1 MRRESLGRSRF
12 VPGDPRSQNQ
22 YGEFFQEFIERNNL
36 TVLNALSLCEGLIT
50 RRRNKNGKIEESVLD
65 FFVVCASVLPYITK
79 MVIDEKKQHVLT
91 NYHSAKKNGK
101 ATDSDHMTQYMDVNL
116 NFIDMKPERQE
127 MLNYKDTEGQAM
139 FREITSYTN
148 DFSKCFS
155 SNIPLNKQLDKWR
168 LVLSSYCNKSFKKIR
183 IRKTNRKPIKR
194 SIAILIDKRNCLRGP
209 GLENE
214 REELEKDIAKQEALE
229 KRNEVM
235 KNFKYFSENPEQI
248 NIQGMWK
255 IMKKLSPK
263 NLPTLPTAKRNHKGI
278 IVSGP
283 KEIKRLLAR
292 EYKNRLRTRPMR
304 PDIIS
309 TKIRRKKIFQ
319 MKLKLSKSRPSKKWT
334 MEHLETALK
343 DLKKNKSRDS
353 EGLMN
358 ELFKDGVIGDNLKES
373 LLVMFNRL
381 KEEKM
386 IPKFFNCSNITTVP
400 KKGSILDLENQRGI
414 FRVSVVRSILMRLIY
429 NEKYPII
436 DKNMSDCQMGARKG
450 KGCRHNIWL
459 INGIIYEVLHS
470 KKKNSIILQIYDYKQ
485 MFDSINLEE
494 AISDIYDAGLNDDQ
508 LFLIYEANK
517 EVQMAVKTPSGLTER
532 QMIENTV
539 LQCDTF
545 GSILASVQVDNI
557 GKEVEEEP
565 FWPI

>member
-1 MRRESLGRSRF
+1 
-12 VPGDPRSQNQ
+12 
-22 YGEFFQEFIERNNL
+22 
-36 TVLNALSLCEGLIT
+36 
-50 RRRNKNGKIEESVLD
+50 
-65 FFVVCASVLPYITK
+65 
-79 MVIDEKKQHVLT
+79 
-91 NYHSAKKNGK
+91 
-101 ATDSDHMTQYMDVNL
+101 
-116 NFIDMKPERQE
+116 
-127 MLNYKDTEGQAM
+127 
-139 FREITSYTN
+139 
-148 DFSKCFS
+148 
-155 SNIPLNKQLDKWR
+155 
-168 LVLSSYCNKSFKKIR
+168 
-183 IRKTNRKPIKR
+183 
-194 SIAILIDKRNCLRGP
+194 
-209 GLENE
+209 
-214 REELEKDIAKQEALE
+214 
-229 KRNEVM
+229 
-235 KNFKYFSENPEQI
+235 
-248 NIQGMWK
+248 
-255 IMKKLSPK
+255 
-263 NLPTLPTAKRNHKGI
+263 
-278 IVSGP
+278 
-283 KEIKRLLAR
+283 
-292 EYKNRLRTRPMR
+292 
-304 PDIIS
+304 
-309 TKIRRKKIFQ
+309 

-334 MEHLETALK
+334 MKHLETALK

-400 KKGSILDLENQRGI
+400 KKGSILDPENQRGI

-508 LFLIYEANK
+508 LSLIYEANK

-539 LQCDTF
+539 LQGDTF

-557 GKEVEEEP
+557 GKEVEEAGLGYLYKDSL
-565 FWPI
+565 PITMLGLVDDIIGVSESGYKAVQLNALINEKTAVKCLQFGVKKCKSMFVGKNKEEFLNSDLYVDKWAVDYEENNQTGEEELLETFVGENNL